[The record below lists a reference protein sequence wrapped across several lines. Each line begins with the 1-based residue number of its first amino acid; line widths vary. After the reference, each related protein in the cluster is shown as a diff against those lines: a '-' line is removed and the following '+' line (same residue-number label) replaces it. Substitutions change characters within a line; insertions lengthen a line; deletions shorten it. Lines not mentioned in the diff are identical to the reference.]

1 MVLKAD
7 RLAVAHPPD
16 MRVAGLHL
24 AAGLGRAAEVAYH
37 DEVLAGVDK
46 GIWLGLELI
55 KVLGHRRKDVVG
67 DALSAPLKVPRGAR
81 PPPGSRHSIC
91 GSKASKT
98 AGTSPRLNAS

>member
-24 AAGLGRAAEVAYH
+24 AAGLGLAAKGADH

-55 KVLGHRRKDVVG
+55 EVSGTFAKTSL
-67 DALSAPLKVPRGAR
+67 ATLSAPLKVPCGAR
-81 PPPGSRHSIC
+81 PPPGSCHSIC
-91 GSKASKT
+91 ASKASKT